1 MTGRD
6 QAYYGWQ
13 HERVNFLLGMSGR
26 RTALVALA
34 VLLAVQPI
42 SAARLSDALVAWPV
56 AAILA
61 LLAYLRVGGR
71 TVDEWMV
78 IAVSFQLLKI
88 RGQNR
93 FHSGAF
99 APTATGDPAG
109 PAPMDLPGVL
119 APIRILAA
127 ENGTGGTMAVL
138 YHPHDRTLHRCRA
151 DHLRWHRA
159 GRRGPARG
167 PGGRLGTVPGRAVHG
182 RPAHRQGSGHPA
194 QPARRRG
201 RTAQLA

>member
-42 SAARLSDALVAWPV
+42 SAARLSDALIAWPA

-78 IAVSFQLLKI
+78 VAVSFQLLKA

-99 APTATGDPAG
+99 APTALGDPAG

-127 ENGTGGTMAVL
+127 ESGTGGTMAVL
-138 YHPHDRTLHRCRA
+138 YHPHDRTYTAVARIESAGIGLA
-151 DHLRWHRA
+151 DA
-159 GRRGPARG
+159 GKREAQVSGW
-167 PGGRLGTVPGRAVHG
+167 GRFLAGLCTEGQPIVRVQAIQRSLPDDVV
-182 RPAHRQGSGHPA
+182 GSA
-194 QPARRRG
+194 
-201 RTAQLA
+201 